1 MTRSAHR
8 PDAADT
14 PSAAGLS
21 RRRVLGS
28 AALATAA
35 VTGAALVG
43 EATPASAA
51 TTSPSVS
58 GPPSLNR
65 SFVQV
70 RRGRFEVDGKAF
82 RFGGTNTYYL
92 HQQSH
97 YMIDSALDDAAAMG
111 LAVVRCWA
119 FADGTGPTIP
129 LQPRPFVYDEAA
141 FDSLDYAVWKAGQLG
156 LRLVL
161 TLVNNWPD
169 YGGMQQYVQ
178 WFLGLPDDSYGAAVN
193 HDRFYTDPVIRRCYR
208 EWTKHVVTRRNRYT
222 GQRYNA
228 DPTIMTFEL
237 ANEPRNRSDKT
248 GAPVLAWVKEMSTWL
263 RQWAPAQLIAVGDE
277 GFFGQATNADYP
289 YSNYEGMH
297 WEALVK
303 VPDIDY
309 GTVHVYPQGWGEI
322 SSSKPGTTPV
332 AWGTQ
337 WIRDHLTAGHRLNT
351 PVVVE
356 EYGLAIDATKD
367 VPDVA
372 TRDTGYAAWTAEV
385 ETSGWGDQF
394 WLLTS
399 RVDDGSFYPDYDGYR
414 IMWRADDTNP
424 SRTTATL
431 LSQHAARM
439 RQP

>member
-1 MTRSAHR
+1 MTSSQPR
-8 PDAADT
+8 PDTVRPA
-14 PSAAGLS
+14 SGAGPS
-21 RRRVLGS
+21 RRRLLGS
-28 AALATAA
+28 AALAGAA
-35 VTGAALVG
+35 ATGAALAG
-43 EATPASAA
+43 GAASASAA
-51 TTSPSVS
+51 PAPAVS
-58 GPPSLNR
+58 GPPSRNH

-97 YMIDSALDDAAAMG
+97 YMIDAALDDAAAMG

-119 FADGTGPTIP
+119 FADGTGPVQP

-178 WFLGLPDDSYGAAVN
+178 WFLGLPDDSYGDAVN
-193 HDRFYTDPVIRRCYR
+193 HDRFYTDPVVRRCYR
-208 EWTKHVVTRRNRYT
+208 AYTKHVITRRNRYT
-222 GQRYNA
+222 GLRYNI

-248 GAPVLAWVKEMSTWL
+248 GKSVLGWVEEMSAWV

-277 GFFGQATNADYP
+277 GFYGRAGNTDYP
-289 YSNYEGMH
+289 YSNYEGNH
-297 WEALVK
+297 WEALVRVK
-303 VPDIDY
+303 DIDY
-309 GTVHVYPQGWGEI
+309 GTMHLYPQGWGET
-322 SSSKPGTTPV
+322 SSSKPGTDPI
-332 AWGTQ
+332 AWGTT
-337 WIRDHLTAGHRLNT
+337 WVDDHLADGHRLKK
-351 PVVVE
+351 PVVLE
-356 EYGLAIDATKD
+356 EYGLEIDATKD

-372 TRDTGYAAWTAEV
+372 ARDRGYTAWTAAV
-385 ETSGWGDQF
+385 EKSGWGDQF

-399 RVDDGSFYPDYDGYR
+399 RIDDGSDYPDYDGYR
-414 IMWRADDTNP
+414 IMWRADDSNP
-424 SRTTATL
+424 SRSTATL

-439 RQP
+439 RRA